1 MKINNVTCLIT
12 AINEKVNANTKEPY
26 KTISL
31 VTLDGD
37 GTALNINI
45 KDIEFANTLKVMN
58 RYIFNLSLSVSQY
71 GMKIELPIY
80 GIVKDLGGI
89 EG

>member
-12 AINEKVNANTKEPY
+12 AINEKVNSNTKEPY
-26 KTISL
+26 KVISL

-45 KDIEFANTLKVMN
+45 KDIEFANTLKPMN
-58 RYIFNLSLSVSQY
+58 KYIFNLTLSCSQY
-71 GMKIELPIY
+71 GIKIELPLN
-80 GIVKDLGGI
+80 GIIKDLGSI
-89 EG
+89 